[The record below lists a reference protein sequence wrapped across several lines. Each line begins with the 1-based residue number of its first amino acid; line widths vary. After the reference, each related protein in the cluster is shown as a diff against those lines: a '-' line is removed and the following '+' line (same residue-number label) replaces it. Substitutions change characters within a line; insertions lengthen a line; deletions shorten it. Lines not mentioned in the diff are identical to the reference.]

1 MLRTLNMLS
10 TLIIEDTRDM
20 SLEQIAEAYRESLNP
35 SLLALAFEK
44 TYKLIINISAKY
56 YGLTDEDIASF
67 SLEKLDICLQTY
79 KSGQVNFSTY
89 FTTTLMN
96 KFREE
101 TEALNTQKRKVLF
114 FSDSYEAM
122 VENGFDLVAATCEDD
137 EIMDTLTQYKLT
149 EKEFQYCNL
158 ILNGWNNSEISKMM
172 GVSIMTLS
180 NMRKKLREK
189 LRPLALGF

>member
-1 MLRTLNMLS
+1 
-10 TLIIEDTRDM
+10 M

-149 EKEFQYCNL
+149 EKELQYCNL
-158 ILNGWNNSEISKMM
+158 ILDGWNNSEISKMM

-189 LRPLALGF
+189 LMPLALGF

>member
-1 MLRTLNMLS
+1 MLGTLNMLS

-44 TYKLIINISAKY
+44 TFKLIIHVSKNY

-67 SLEKLDICLQTY
+67 ALEKLDICLQTY
-79 KSGQVNFSTY
+79 RSGQANFSTY

-101 TEALNTQKRKVLF
+101 TEALNTQKRKALF
-114 FSDSYEAM
+114 FSDSYEVM

-149 EKEFQYCNL
+149 EKELQYCSL
-158 ILNGWNNSEISKMM
+158 ILNEWSNSEISKMM
-172 GVSIMTLS
+172 GVSVMTLS
-180 NMRKKLREK
+180 NIRKKLREK
-189 LRPLALGF
+189 LMPLALGF

>member
-1 MLRTLNMLS
+1 MNGTLKLLS
-10 TLIIEDTRDM
+10 TLIIEDTRNM

-56 YGLTDEDIASF
+56 YGLTNEDIASF

-79 KSGQVNFSTY
+79 KSGQANFSTY

-101 TEALNTQKRKVLF
+101 TQALNTHKRKAIF
-114 FSDSYEAM
+114 YSDSYEGM
-122 VENGFDLVAATCEDD
+122 IENGYDLIAATCE
-137 EIMDTLTQYKLT
+137 EIGIKDTLISYNLTQRELT
-149 EKEFQYCNL
+149 YCEL
-158 ILNGWNNSEISKMM
+158 IMKNYSNAEISEILE
-172 GVSIMTLS
+172 VSIMTLS
-180 NMRKKLREK
+180 NMRKKLRQK
-189 LRPLALGF
+189 LSPLALGF

>member
-10 TLIIEDTRDM
+10 TLIIEDTRNM
-20 SLEQIAEAYRESLNP
+20 NLEQIAEAYRESLNP

-67 SLEKLDICLQTY
+67 SLEKLDMCLQTY

-101 TEALNTQKRKVLF
+101 TEALNTQKRKALF
-114 FSDSYEAM
+114 FSDSYEVM
-122 VENGFDLVAATCEDD
+122 VENGFDLVAATCEDN

-149 EKEFQYCNL
+149 EKELQYCSL
-158 ILNGWNNSEISKMM
+158 ILNGWSNSEISKMM
-172 GVSIMTLS
+172 GVSVMTLS

-189 LRPLALGF
+189 LMPLALEF

>member
-1 MLRTLNMLS
+1 MLKTLNMLS
-10 TLIIEDTRDM
+10 TLIIDDTRDM
-20 SLEQIAEAYRESLNP
+20 SLEQIAEAYREGLNP

-44 TYKLIINISAKY
+44 TYKLITNISAKY
-56 YGLTDEDIASF
+56 YGLTNEDIVSF

-101 TEALNTQKRKVLF
+101 TEALNTQKRKALF
-114 FSDSYEAM
+114 FSDSYEVM

-149 EKEFQYCNL
+149 EKELQYCNL
-158 ILNGWNNSEISKMM
+158 ILNGWSNSEISKMM
-172 GVSIMTLS
+172 GVSVMTLS

-189 LRPLALGF
+189 LMPLALGF

>member
-10 TLIIEDTRDM
+10 TLIIEDARDM

-56 YGLTDEDIASF
+56 YGLTNEDIVSF

-79 KSGQVNFSTY
+79 KSGKANFSTY

-101 TEALNTQKRKVLF
+101 TEALNTQKRKALF
-114 FSDSYEAM
+114 FSDSYEVM

-149 EKEFQYCNL
+149 EKELQYCSL
-158 ILNGWNNSEISKMM
+158 ILNGWSNSEISKMM
-172 GVSIMTLS
+172 GVNVMTLS

-189 LRPLALGF
+189 LMSLALGF

>member
-89 FTTTLMN
+89 FTKALMN

-114 FSDSYEAM
+114 FSDSYEVMA
-122 VENGFDLVAATCEDD
+122 ENGFDLVAAACEDD

-149 EKEFQYCNL
+149 EKELQYCSL
-158 ILNGWNNSEISKMM
+158 ILNGWSNSEISKMM

-189 LRPLALGF
+189 LMPLALGF

>member
-20 SLEQIAEAYRESLNP
+20 TLEQIAEAYRESLNP

-44 TYKLIINISAKY
+44 VFKLIIHVSTKY
-56 YGLTDEDIASF
+56 YGLTNEDIASF
-67 SLEKLDICLQTY
+67 ALEKLDFSLQTY
-79 KSGQVNFSTY
+79 KIGQANFTTY
-89 FTTTLMN
+89 FTTVLMN

-101 TEALNTQKRKVLF
+101 TEALNTQKRKALF
-114 FSDSYEAM
+114 FSDSYDVM

-149 EKEFQYCNL
+149 EKELQYCSL
-158 ILNGWNNSEISKMM
+158 ILNEWSNSEISKIM

-189 LRPLALGF
+189 LMPLALEF

>member
-20 SLEQIAEAYRESLNP
+20 NLEQIAEAYRESLNP

-56 YGLTDEDIASF
+56 YGLTNEDIVSF

-79 KSGQVNFSTY
+79 KSGKANFSTY

-101 TEALNTQKRKVLF
+101 TEALNTQKRKALF
-114 FSDSYEAM
+114 FSDSYEVM

-149 EKEFQYCNL
+149 EKELQYCSL
-158 ILNGWNNSEISKMM
+158 ILNGWSNSEISKMM
-172 GVSIMTLS
+172 GVNVMTLS

-189 LRPLALGF
+189 LMSLALGF

>member
-20 SLEQIAEAYRESLNP
+20 SLEEIAEAYRESLNP

-44 TYKLIINISAKY
+44 TYKLIIYVSRNY
-56 YGLTDEDIASF
+56 YGLTNEDIASF

-79 KSGQVNFSTY
+79 KSGQANFSTY
-89 FTTTLMN
+89 FTRTLHN

-101 TEALNTQKRKVLF
+101 TQALNTHKRKAMF

-149 EKEFQYCNL
+149 EKELQYCSL
-158 ILNGWNNSEISKMM
+158 ILNGWSNFEISKMM

-189 LRPLALGF
+189 LMPLALGF

>member
-56 YGLTDEDIASF
+56 YGLTNEDIASF

-89 FTTTLMN
+89 FTTALMN

-114 FSDSYEAM
+114 FSDSCEAM

-149 EKEFQYCNL
+149 EKELQYCSL
-158 ILNGWNNSEISKMM
+158 ILNGWSNSEISKIME
-172 GVSIMTLS
+172 VSIMTLS

-189 LRPLALGF
+189 LMPLALGF

>member
-10 TLIIEDTRDM
+10 TLIIEDTRNM
-20 SLEQIAEAYRESLNP
+20 NLEQIAEAYRESLNP

-56 YGLTDEDIASF
+56 YGLTNEDIASF
-67 SLEKLDICLQTY
+67 SLEKLDMCLQTY

-101 TEALNTQKRKVLF
+101 TEALNTQKRKALF
-114 FSDSYEAM
+114 FSDSYEVM

-149 EKEFQYCNL
+149 EKELQYCGL
-158 ILNGWNNSEISKMM
+158 ILNGWSNSEISKMM
-172 GVSIMTLS
+172 GVSVMTLS

-189 LRPLALGF
+189 LMPLALEF

>member
-56 YGLTDEDIASF
+56 YGLTNEDIASF

-79 KSGQVNFSTY
+79 KSGQANFSTY
-89 FTTTLMN
+89 FTTTLHN

-101 TEALNTQKRKVLF
+101 TQALNTHKRKAMF

-122 VENGFDLVAATCEDD
+122 LEYGFDLVAATCEDD

-149 EKEFQYCNL
+149 EKELQYCSL
-158 ILNGWNNSEISKMM
+158 ILNEWSNSEISKMM

-189 LRPLALGF
+189 LMPLALEF

>member
-10 TLIIEDTRDM
+10 TLIIDDTRDM

-44 TYKLIINISAKY
+44 TYKLIINISTKY
-56 YGLTDEDIASF
+56 YGLTNEDIASF

-101 TEALNTQKRKVLF
+101 TEALNTQKRKALF
-114 FSDSYEAM
+114 FSDSYEVM

-149 EKEFQYCNL
+149 EKELQYCSL
-158 ILNGWNNSEISKMM
+158 ILNGWSNSEISKML
-172 GVSIMTLS
+172 GVSVMTLS

-189 LRPLALGF
+189 LMPLALEF

>member
-89 FTTTLMN
+89 FTKALMN

-114 FSDSYEAM
+114 FSDSYEVMA
-122 VENGFDLVAATCEDD
+122 ENGFDLVAATCEDD

-149 EKEFQYCNL
+149 EKELQYCSL
-158 ILNGWNNSEISKMM
+158 ILNGWSNSEISKMM

-189 LRPLALGF
+189 LMPLALGF

>member
-1 MLRTLNMLS
+1 MLKTLNTLS
-10 TLIIEDTRDM
+10 TLIIEETRVM
-20 SLEQIAEAYRESLNP
+20 SLEQIAETYRESLNP

-56 YGLTDEDIASF
+56 YGLTNEDIVSF

-79 KSGQVNFSTY
+79 KSGQANFSTY

-101 TEALNTQKRKVLF
+101 TEALNTQKRKALF
-114 FSDSYEAM
+114 FSDSYEVM

-137 EIMDTLTQYKLT
+137 EIVYSLQEYDLTQR
-149 EKEFQYCNL
+149 EMEYCNL
-158 ILNGWNNSEISKMM
+158 ILADFSNAEISKTL
-172 GVSIMTLS
+172 GVSVMTLS

-189 LRPLALGF
+189 LMPLALGF